1 MKYWNP
7 KRATIDGGLI
17 FIRRESLLPFY
28 YVVEIL
34 CMEVYFV
41 INNGTFFYVYH
52 ICSMKFLYMIYR
64 MTRKYACVLWY
75 QICGLAL
82 QLSQENYEHC
92 NNNKKFKMD
101 MKT

>member
-1 MKYWNP
+1 MNISHILVYGGWWGVGGGCMKYWNP

-52 ICSMKFLYMIYR
+52 MFHEISLYD
-64 MTRKYACVLWY
+64 L
-75 QICGLAL
+75 
-82 QLSQENYEHC
+82 
-92 NNNKKFKMD
+92 
-101 MKT
+101 